1 MQIIVLSLIAL
12 LATVGVY
19 GLVAL
24 LVRMDDMG
32 LSLINKSKTQQG
44 KLARITSST
53 GHHLIAALPYI
64 IRILGVIGT
73 IAMLLVG
80 GGMFVHNI
88 EWVRQLFHSLPSI
101 AAELLTGITVGI
113 LSVFVMQFLH
123 SKKAL
128 PI

>member
-1 MQIIVLSLIAL
+1 MS
-12 LATVGVY
+12 
-19 GLVAL
+19 
-24 LVRMDDMG
+24 
-32 LSLINKSKTQQG
+32 
-44 KLARITSST
+44 ARITSST

-88 EWVRQLFHSLPSI
+88 EWVHQLFHSLPSI
-101 AAELLTGITVGI
+101 AAELLTGIIVGT

-123 SKKAL
+123 SKRHYRYNPKIMRTKLKRRCTKTCNHLLKKNSPPPPQWGGRLAPTL
-128 PI
+128 